1 MVTSARRSQRISPL
15 PCAMSTRPLQRLPP
29 HVVCGP
35 FHGGCTES
43 LPCESSGAR
52 RITYNRRVMKNA
64 TLLLSLLVSALL
76 ASCAGVSPTRIIGD
90 TVGAAGGALIG
101 NKLSNGNPL
110 ITAASAGGGVL
121 LSESLQAGSKASAN
135 KAYDAGYE
143 KARSDSAKQQFQT
156 LIDRQRTGPQ
166 LDDRAHVRL
175 LDVPLPERQ
184 ENGVIL
190 APSTATIRIQE

>member
-1 MVTSARRSQRISPL
+1 
-15 PCAMSTRPLQRLPP
+15 
-29 HVVCGP
+29 
-35 FHGGCTES
+35 
-43 LPCESSGAR
+43 
-52 RITYNRRVMKNA
+52 MKNA
-64 TLLLSLLVSALL
+64 TLLLSLFAGALL

-110 ITAASAGGGVL
+110 ITAASAGGGAL
-121 LSESLQAGSKASAN
+121 LSESLQAGSNASKN

-166 LDDRAHVRL
+166 LDDGGHVRL
-175 LDVPLPERQ
+175 LEVPLPERQ